1 MWKTIVRRV
10 LLMIPQLFILSIIVF
25 ILAKLM
31 PGDPLTGLIS
41 PKVDPNMIEQL
52 RIKAGYYDPWYI
64 QYGRWMKNAFHGDFG
79 MSYNYKLPVTQVL
92 GPRAVNTFALS
103 LLSLVIMYVFS
114 IPIAII
120 AGKRQGSRFDKVVVF
135 SNFLVF
141 AIPSFVMYLFFILIF
156 GYKLRIFPTIGSV
169 NAALAKG
176 SFAYYMSKLYH
187 MIMPAICI
195 AIISSVGTIQYL
207 RNEVIDAK
215 SQEYVKTARSKGVPM
230 KKVYSRHI
238 FRNSLLP
245 IAAFFGFQISGLL
258 GGSVIAESIF
268 NFQGMGKFF
277 LEAINSRDYSVVT
290 TLILLF
296 GFLSLLGSL
305 ISDITMSIVD
315 PRIRIE

>member
-1 MWKTIVRRV
+1 MWKTVVRR
-10 LLMIPQLFILSIIVF
+10 LLMMIPQLFVLSILVF

-31 PGDPLTGLIS
+31 PGDPLTGLVS
-41 PKVDPNMIEQL
+41 PKVDPNIIEQL

-64 QYGRWMKNAFHGDFG
+64 QYFHWIKNILHGDFG
-79 MSYNYKLPVTQVL
+79 MSYNYKLPVLQVI
-92 GPRAVNTFALS
+92 GPRAMNTFALS
-103 LLSLVIMYVFS
+103 LLALIIMYSFS
-114 IPIAII
+114 IPIAIL
-120 AGKRQGSRFDKVVVF
+120 AGKNQGSKFDKAVVF
-135 SNFLVF
+135 SNFFTF

-156 GYKLRIFPTIGSV
+156 GYKLGIFPTIGSV
-169 NAALAKG
+169 NAILTKG

-195 AIISSVGTIQYL
+195 AIISSVGIIQYL

-230 KKVYSRHI
+230 SKVYSHHI

-258 GGSVIAESIF
+258 GGSVVAETIF
-268 NFQGMGKFF
+268 NYQGMGKFF

-305 ISDITMSIVD
+305 LSDITMSVVD

>member
-1 MWKTIVRRV
+1 
-10 LLMIPQLFILSIIVF
+10 
-25 ILAKLM
+25 
-31 PGDPLTGLIS
+31 
-41 PKVDPNMIEQL
+41 
-52 RIKAGYYDPWYI
+52 
-64 QYGRWMKNAFHGDFG
+64 
-79 MSYNYKLPVTQVL
+79 
-92 GPRAVNTFALS
+92 
-103 LLSLVIMYVFS
+103 MYAAA
-114 IPIAII
+114 IPISIH
-120 AGKRQGSRFDKVVVF
+120 AGKHQGSRFDKFVVF
-135 SNFLVF
+135 SNFFVL
-141 AIPSFVMYLFFILIF
+141 AIPSFVLYLFVILIF
-156 GYKLRIFPTIGSV
+156 GYKLKIFPTIGSV

-258 GGSVIAESIF
+258 GGSVIAETIF